1 MLCCA
6 AKEFGISESRNRIHL
21 LFWLKWQSY
30 SDVFSVLPMSFLFL
44 KLKQEGAKD
53 VLMPPVQK
61 PLRRCIHSDHQFW
74 VSNKNRWAPIA
85 NRQNNKMINNNIEI
99 DTVDFRSIQSHPW
112 FFHMKRRTTK
122 TKKNDALSNP
132 INFDVISQSISCM
145 FLFVSHFV
153 KQMQT
158 FVLCYYVCQVILSKF
173 CNPNNARPAT
183 YLLDFDWIGEFR
195 ERKRICKFRSRS
207 IRWIESVAWQFNHPS
222 ASIVAIR
229 AQCTFFACIYCMLV
243 SALRTLNTKM
253 ASRNQNKFCYLFCDC
268 VTLMIE
274 RICMMDGESVRFSM
288 QNAAP
293 STSYTRQ
300 FISHHKYNHSACFVC
315 FIVADWKI
323 QCTCM
328 WFFFTYSNL
337 ASTSVIHTKR
347 TDCTVIWW

>member
-1 MLCCA
+1 
-6 AKEFGISESRNRIHL
+6 
-21 LFWLKWQSY
+21 
-30 SDVFSVLPMSFLFL
+30 
-44 KLKQEGAKD
+44 
-53 VLMPPVQK
+53 
-61 PLRRCIHSDHQFW
+61 
-74 VSNKNRWAPIA
+74 
-85 NRQNNKMINNNIEI
+85 
-99 DTVDFRSIQSHPW
+99 
-112 FFHMKRRTTK
+112 
-122 TKKNDALSNP
+122 
-132 INFDVISQSISCM
+132 
-145 FLFVSHFV
+145 
-153 KQMQT
+153 MQT

-300 FISHHKYNHSACFVC
+300 FISHHKYIHSACFVC

-328 WFFFTYSNL
+328 WFVFTYSNL